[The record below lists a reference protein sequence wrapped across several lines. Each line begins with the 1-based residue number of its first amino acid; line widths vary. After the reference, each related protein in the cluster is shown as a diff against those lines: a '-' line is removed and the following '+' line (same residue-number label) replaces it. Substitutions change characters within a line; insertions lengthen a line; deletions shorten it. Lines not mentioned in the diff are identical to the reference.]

1 MTRNILS
8 TVLLIS
14 LMSWS
19 ALVRAEVSGADSTG
33 GDAPLGSS
41 DKAPARQHSWEG
53 WLNHGVRE
61 VTPASSM
68 PPRSPDLGRATA
80 PLTPS
85 IGPGSGLVGP
95 EGGRASDRWRSQRNS
110 AFGEPAGE
118 RRTR

>member
-1 MTRNILS
+1 MTRHILS
-8 TVLLIS
+8 TILLIA
-14 LMSWS
+14 LVSWS
-19 ALVRAEVSGADSTG
+19 ALVHAEVSGSDPTR
-33 GDAPLGSS
+33 GDASLGSS
-41 DKAPARQHSWEG
+41 GKAPARQHSWEG

-61 VTPASSM
+61 VTPASPV

-95 EGGRASDRWRSQRNS
+95 EGGRASDRWRSQRDS
-110 AFGEPAGE
+110 AFGEPAAE